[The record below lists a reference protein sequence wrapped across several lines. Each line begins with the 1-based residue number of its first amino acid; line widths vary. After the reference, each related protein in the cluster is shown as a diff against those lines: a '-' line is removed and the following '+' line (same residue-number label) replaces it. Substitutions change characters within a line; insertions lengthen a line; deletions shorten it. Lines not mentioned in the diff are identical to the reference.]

1 VTKQCHKYDIED
13 DYDIAMKT
21 FKILF
26 HILFAIPLCLIILC
40 SSKKQQERIIQFWC
54 KKLLHIFEIRVEVKG
69 LKECLINQKNY
80 LMVANHISWMD
91 IIVIQSIKP
100 SIFVAKSDVASWPL
114 FGWVAQM
121 TGTIFIK
128 RDKVSDIKKALK
140 KMKRRLIKRS
150 VCIFPEG
157 TSTNGRYLLP
167 FKSNL
172 FQSSIDTNKSILPIC
187 LRYEQNNIYSEKV
200 AFVDDMSLVD
210 SIIKIKKEK
219 DIRAV
224 VEVLEPI
231 SPRFNRKE
239 LASYT
244 YEIIR
249 QNLSQNLS

>member
-1 VTKQCHKYDIED
+1 
-13 DYDIAMKT
+13 MKT
-21 FKILF
+21 FKIIL
-26 HILFAIPLCLIILC
+26 HILLVIPLCLIILI
-40 SSKKQQERIIQFWC
+40 SPKKQQERIIQFWC
-54 KKLLHIFEIRVEVKG
+54 KKLLSIFQIRVEIRG
-69 LKECLINQKNY
+69 LEDYLVNQKKY

-114 FGWVAQM
+114 FGWVAKM

-140 KMKRRLIKRS
+140 KIKRRLIKRS

-172 FQSSIDTNKSILPIC
+172 FQSSIDTNKSILPLC
-187 LRYEQNNIYSEKV
+187 LRYEQNNMYTDKV

-210 SIIKIKKEK
+210 SILSIKQERDIKVVIEILPP
-219 DIRAV
+219 IR
-224 VEVLEPI
+224 
-231 SPRFNRKE
+231 PRFNRKE

-244 YEIIR
+244 YEMIR

>member
-1 VTKQCHKYDIED
+1 
-13 DYDIAMKT
+13 MKT
-21 FKILF
+21 FKILL
-26 HILFAIPLCLIILC
+26 HILLVVPLCLLILV
-40 SSKKQQERIIQFWC
+40 STKNQQERIIRFWC
-54 KKLLHIFEIRVEVKG
+54 KRLLSIFEIKVEVTG
-69 LKECLINQKNY
+69 LGTYLINQKKY

-100 SIFVAKSDVASWPL
+100 CIFVAKSDVASWPL

-140 KMKRRLIKRS
+140 MMKRRLIKRS

-172 FQSSIDTNKSILPIC
+172 FQSSIDTNKSILPLC
-187 LRYEQNNIYSEKV
+187 LRYEQNNSYSDKA

-210 SIIKIKKEK
+210 SINKIKQEK
-219 DIRAV
+219 DMRVI
-224 VEVLEPI
+224 VEVLQPI
-231 SPRFNRKE
+231 RPRYNRKE
-239 LASYT
+239 LANYT
-244 YEIIR
+244 QEIIR
-249 QNLSQNLS
+249 KNLSQNLS

>member
-1 VTKQCHKYDIED
+1 
-13 DYDIAMKT
+13 MKT
-21 FKILF
+21 FKIIL
-26 HILFAIPLCLIILC
+26 HIALVVPLCLLILI
-40 SSKKQQERIIQFWC
+40 STKNQQERIIRFWC
-54 KKLLHIFEIRVEVKG
+54 KRLLAIFEINVEVTG
-69 LKECLINQKNY
+69 LETYLANHKKY

-100 SIFVAKSDVASWPL
+100 CIFVAKSDVASWPL

-128 RDKVSDIKKALK
+128 REKVSDIKKALN

-172 FQSSIDTNKSILPIC
+172 FQSSIDTQKSILPLC
-187 LRYEQNNIYSEKV
+187 LRYEQKNIYTDKT
-200 AFVDDMSLVD
+200 AFVDDMSLLD
-210 SIIKIKKEK
+210 SIIKIKQEK
-219 DIRAV
+219 DIRAI
-224 VEVLEPI
+224 VEVLQPI
-231 SPRFNRKE
+231 RPRYNRKE

-244 YEIIR
+244 QEIVR
-249 QNLSQNLS
+249 NNLSQNLS

>member
-1 VTKQCHKYDIED
+1 
-13 DYDIAMKT
+13 MKT
-21 FKILF
+21 FRIIL
-26 HILFAIPLCLIILC
+26 HILLVVPLCLLIFI
-40 SSKKQQERIIQFWC
+40 STKNQQERIIRFWC
-54 KKLLHIFEIRVEVKG
+54 KRLLSIFEISVEVTG
-69 LKECLINQKNY
+69 LESNLVNQKKY

-100 SIFVAKSDVASWPL
+100 CIFVAKSDVASWPL

-128 RDKVSDIKKALK
+128 RDKISDIKKALK

-172 FQSSIDTNKSILPIC
+172 FQSSIDTQKSILPLC
-187 LRYEQNNIYSEKV
+187 LRYEQKNIYTDKT
-200 AFVDDMSLVD
+200 AFVDDMSLLD
-210 SIIKIKKEK
+210 SIIKIKQEK
-219 DIRAV
+219 DIRV
-224 VEVLEPI
+224 IVEVLQPI
-231 SPRFNRKE
+231 RPRYNRKE

-244 YEIIR
+244 QEIIR
-249 QNLSQNLS
+249 NNLSQNLS

>member
-1 VTKQCHKYDIED
+1 
-13 DYDIAMKT
+13 MKT
-21 FKILF
+21 LKILL
-26 HILFAIPLCLIILC
+26 HILFVIPLCLLILI
-40 SSKKQQERIIQFWC
+40 STKRQQEKIIQFWC
-54 KKLLHIFEIRVEVKG
+54 KRLLSIFEIKVEVKG
-69 LKECLINQKNY
+69 ISSYLSNQKQY

-100 SIFVAKSDVASWPL
+100 CIFVAKSDVASWPL

-157 TSTNGRYLLP
+157 TSTSGRYLLP

-172 FQSSIDTNKSILPIC
+172 FQSSIDTNKSILPLC
-187 LRYEQNNIYSEKV
+187 LRYEQNNSYSDKA

-210 SIIKIKKEK
+210 SINKIKQEK
-219 DIRAV
+219 DMRVI
-224 VEVLEPI
+224 VEVLQPI
-231 SPRFNRKE
+231 RPRYNRKE

-244 YEIIR
+244 QEIIR
-249 QNLSQNLS
+249 KNLSQNLS

>member
-1 VTKQCHKYDIED
+1 
-13 DYDIAMKT
+13 MKT
-21 FKILF
+21 LKIIL
-26 HILFAIPLCLIILC
+26 HILLVVPLCLLIFI
-40 SSKKQQERIIQFWC
+40 STKNQQERIIRFWC
-54 KKLLHIFEIRVEVKG
+54 KRLLSIFEISVEVTG
-69 LKECLINQKNY
+69 LESNLMNQKKY

-100 SIFVAKSDVASWPL
+100 CIFVAKSDVASWPL

-128 RDKVSDIKKALK
+128 REKVSDIKKALK

-172 FQSSIDTNKSILPIC
+172 FQSSIDTQKSILPLC
-187 LRYEQNNIYSEKV
+187 LRYEQKNIYTDKT
-200 AFVDDMSLVD
+200 AFVDDMSLLD
-210 SIIKIKKEK
+210 SIIKIKQEK
-219 DIRAV
+219 DIRVV
-224 VEVLEPI
+224 VEILQPI
-231 SPRFNRKE
+231 RPRYNRKE

-244 YEIIR
+244 QEIVR
-249 QNLSQNLS
+249 KNLSQNLS

>member
-1 VTKQCHKYDIED
+1 
-13 DYDIAMKT
+13 MKT
-21 FKILF
+21 LKIIL
-26 HILFAIPLCLIILC
+26 HILLVVPLCLLIFI
-40 SSKKQQERIIQFWC
+40 STKNQQERIIRFWC
-54 KKLLHIFEIRVEVKG
+54 KRLLSIFEIKVEVTG
-69 LKECLINQKNY
+69 LETYLVNQKKY

-100 SIFVAKSDVASWPL
+100 CIFVAKSDVASWPL

-157 TSTNGRYLLP
+157 TSTSGRYLLP

-172 FQSSIDTNKSILPIC
+172 FQSSIDTNKSILPLC
-187 LRYEQNNIYSEKV
+187 LRYEQNNSYSDKA

-210 SIIKIKKEK
+210 SINKIKQEK
-219 DIRAV
+219 DMRVI
-224 VEVLEPI
+224 VEVLQPI
-231 SPRFNRKE
+231 RPRYNRKE

-244 YEIIR
+244 QEIIR
-249 QNLSQNLS
+249 KNLSQNLS

>member
-1 VTKQCHKYDIED
+1 
-13 DYDIAMKT
+13 MKT
-21 FKILF
+21 FKILL
-26 HILFAIPLCLIILC
+26 HILLVVPLCLLILV
-40 SSKKQQERIIQFWC
+40 STKNQQERIIRFWC
-54 KKLLHIFEIRVEVKG
+54 KRLLSIFEIKVEVTG
-69 LKECLINQKNY
+69 LGTYLINQKKY

-100 SIFVAKSDVASWPL
+100 CIFVAKSDVASWPL

-157 TSTNGRYLLP
+157 TSTSGRYLLP

-172 FQSSIDTNKSILPIC
+172 FQSSIDTNKSILPLC
-187 LRYEQNNIYSEKV
+187 LRYEQNNTYSDKA

-210 SIIKIKKEK
+210 SINKIKQEK
-219 DIRAV
+219 DIYV
-224 VEVLEPI
+224 IVEVLQPI
-231 SPRFNRKE
+231 RPRYNRKE

-244 YEIIR
+244 QEMIR
-249 QNLSQNLS
+249 KNLSQNLS

>member
-1 VTKQCHKYDIED
+1 
-13 DYDIAMKT
+13 MKT
-21 FKILF
+21 LKIIL
-26 HILFAIPLCLIILC
+26 HILLAIPLCLIILI
-40 SSKKQQERIIQFWC
+40 SPKKQQERIIQFWC
-54 KKLLHIFEIRVEVKG
+54 KKLLSIFDIRVEVSG
-69 LKECLINQKNY
+69 LDYHLRSQKKYLI
-80 LMVANHISWMD
+80 VSNHISWMD

-140 KMKRRLIKRS
+140 KIKRRLVKRS

-157 TSTNGRYLLP
+157 TSTNGRYVLP

-172 FQSSIDTNKSILPIC
+172 FQSSIDTNKSILPLC
-187 LRYEQNNIYSEKV
+187 LRYEQNNIYSDKV
-200 AFVDDMSLVD
+200 AFIDDMSLVD
-210 SIIKIKKEK
+210 SIIRIKQER
-219 DIRAV
+219 DIKAV
-224 VEVLEPI
+224 VEILQPI
-231 SPRFNRKE
+231 RPRFNRKE

-244 YEIIR
+244 YEMIR

>member
-1 VTKQCHKYDIED
+1 
-13 DYDIAMKT
+13 MKT
-21 FKILF
+21 LKIIL
-26 HILFAIPLCLIILC
+26 HILLVVPLCLLIFI
-40 SSKKQQERIIQFWC
+40 STKNQQERIIRFWC
-54 KKLLHIFEIRVEVKG
+54 KRLLSIFEINVEVTG
-69 LKECLINQKNY
+69 LESNLVNQKKY

-100 SIFVAKSDVASWPL
+100 CIFVAKSDVASWPL

-128 RDKVSDIKKALK
+128 RDKISDIKKALK

-172 FQSSIDTNKSILPIC
+172 FQSSIDTQKSILPIC
-187 LRYEQNNIYSEKV
+187 LRYEQKNSYTDKT
-200 AFVDDMSLVD
+200 AFVDDMSLLD
-210 SIIKIKKEK
+210 SIIKIKQEK
-219 DIRAV
+219 DIRVV
-224 VEVLEPI
+224 VEVLQPI
-231 SPRFNRKE
+231 RPRYNRKE

-244 YEIIR
+244 QEIIR
-249 QNLSQNLS
+249 NNLSQNLS